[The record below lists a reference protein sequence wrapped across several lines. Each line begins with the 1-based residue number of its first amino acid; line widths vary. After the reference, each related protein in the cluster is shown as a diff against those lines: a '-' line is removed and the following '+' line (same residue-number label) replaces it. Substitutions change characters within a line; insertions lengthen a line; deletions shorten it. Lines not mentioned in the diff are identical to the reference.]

1 VVVSDVPTARGF
13 WELLKRQRFK
23 IKFSKT
29 MGNQKDKLSIASKD
43 QEGAVGTNNAPQEE
57 PTPATP
63 QEGDSQEPTPA
74 VAEGDD
80 SQEPMPADNKEEI
93 FNQLVEA
100 VKAKVLAEIQPQE
113 TMVGN
118 VENPLTFGKPETQT
132 NVLTD
137 AQKAE
142 IFRIFGADVD
152 TFYCTTDCAYF
163 LEEESAQ
170 EYCRQHFAGHI
181 DYIAYSR

>member
-1 VVVSDVPTARGF
+1 VPKARGF

-29 MGNQKDKLSIASKD
+29 MGNQKDKLSTAPDEKD
-43 QEGAVGTNNAPQEE
+43 AVGTNNAPKEE
-57 PTPATP
+57 PTPATH
-63 QEGDSQEPTPA
+63 QEDDSQEPTPA
-74 VAEGDD
+74 APQEDD
-80 SQEPMPADNKEEI
+80 SQEPTPVDGKEEI

-152 TFYCTTDCAYF
+152 TFYYTTDCAYF
-163 LEEESAQ
+163 LEEESAR